1 MNVTDDDR
9 VTALA
14 RVVDPTGGKKA
25 SANIA
30 GQTQMFDTELS
41 GSFESIDSDEDAEAD
56 EE

>member
-1 MNVTDDDR
+1 MTDRQREDDR

-25 SANIA
+25 SAAIA

-41 GSFESIDSDEDAEAD
+41 GSFESIEDED